1 MQMLN
6 NILVITDDTAP
17 ILELHRREKSCLE
30 LRTYTKALWK
40 ASYHF
45 FSKIFNAI
53 VRSRSFLKLLIRVK
67 MKYFFGAV
75 LFAYFITTL
84 PILQLNRRRKLTAM
98 WIITTTASTPVQ
110 TVRKSSS
117 SWKKYDKK
125 SGHWEKIKL
134 LGLWTEKVCNSNLIC
149 ATNKQSGSSL
159 SSMSL

>member
-6 NILVITDDTAP
+6 NMSVITDDTAP

-84 PILQLNRRRKLTAM
+84 ANSTVKPTKEAHCNVNNNYNSFYAGPNCKKIEQQLEEIRQEIRALRENK
-98 WIITTTASTPVQ
+98 TTGSVNG
-110 TVRKSSS
+110 K
-117 SWKKYDKK
+117 
-125 SGHWEKIKL
+125 
-134 LGLWTEKVCNSNLIC
+134 GL
-149 ATNKQSGSSL
+149 
-159 SSMSL
+159 

>member
-1 MQMLN
+1 MLN
-6 NILVITDDTAP
+6 NMLVITDDTAP

-53 VRSRSFLKLLIRVK
+53 VRSRSFLKLFIRVK

-84 PILQLNRRRKLTAM
+84 ANSTVKPTKEAHCNVNNNCNSFYAGPNCKKIEQQLEEIRQEIRALRENK
-98 WIITTTASTPVQ
+98 TTGSV
-110 TVRKSSS
+110 K
-117 SWKKYDKK
+117 
-125 SGHWEKIKL
+125 
-134 LGLWTEKVCNSNLIC
+134 EKVCNGNLIC

>member
-1 MQMLN
+1 MLN

-45 FSKIFNAI
+45 FSKIFTAI

-84 PILQLNRRRKLTAM
+84 ANSTVKPTKEAHCNVNNNYNSFYAGPNCKKIEQQLEERRQEIRALRENK
-98 WIITTTASTPVQ
+98 TTGSVNG
-110 TVRKSSS
+110 K
-117 SWKKYDKK
+117 
-125 SGHWEKIKL
+125 
-134 LGLWTEKVCNSNLIC
+134 GL
-149 ATNKQSGSSL
+149 
-159 SSMSL
+159 